1 MPETPYIQRRLFRM
15 LHIDNLE
22 RILKEG
28 MYAPNSR
35 LDSDYVNI
43 GDTALIAQ
51 RGEFSLPIA
60 PGGVLSD
67 YVPFYFG
74 GCSPMLLNIKTG
86 YRGVQQRSQSEIV
99 YICLH
104 IEDVINACSAW
115 CFTDGH
121 AKDRLTTYYNRIADL
136 AHVDWATAADTYWK
150 STEEDPD
157 KMRRKQAEFLVK
169 DHVPAECFS
178 GVIVHDDTAAARVKT
193 IEEKA
198 GVSLPIYVDRNHKY
212 YYND

>member
-1 MPETPYIQRRLFRM
+1 M

-22 RILKEG
+22 SILREG
-28 MYAPNSR
+28 MYAPNVR
-35 LDSDYVNI
+35 FDSTYVNI
-43 GDTALIAQ
+43 GDEVLIAQ
-51 RGEFSLPIA
+51 RGEFEIPIA

-86 YRGVQQRSQSEIV
+86 YRGVKQRSQSEIV
-99 YICLH
+99 YLVTH
-104 IEDVINACSAW
+104 IETVVEACPEW

-121 AKDRLTTYYNRIADL
+121 AKDRLTTYYNKTAELDQI
-136 AHVDWATAADTYWK
+136 DWFAVEDKYWK
-150 STEEDPD
+150 STEDDPD

-169 DHVPAECFS
+169 GYVPTGCFS
-178 GVIVHDDTAAARVKT
+178 GVIVHDETVASQVEI
-193 IEEKA
+193 IEDKA
-198 GVSLPIYVDRNHKY
+198 GVSLPIFVDRKHKY

>member
-1 MPETPYIQRRLFRM
+1 
-15 LHIDNLE
+15 
-22 RILKEG
+22 
-28 MYAPNSR
+28 
-35 LDSDYVNI
+35 
-43 GDTALIAQ
+43 
-51 RGEFSLPIA
+51 
-60 PGGVLSD
+60 
-67 YVPFYFG
+67 
-74 GCSPMLLNIKTG
+74 MLLNIKTG

-136 AHVDWATAADTYWK
+136 AHVDWTTVADRYWK

-169 DHVPAECFS
+169 GHVPAECFS
-178 GVIVHDDTAAARVKT
+178 GVIVHDDTAATRVKS

-198 GVSLPIYVDRNHKY
+198 GVSLPIHVDRNHKY